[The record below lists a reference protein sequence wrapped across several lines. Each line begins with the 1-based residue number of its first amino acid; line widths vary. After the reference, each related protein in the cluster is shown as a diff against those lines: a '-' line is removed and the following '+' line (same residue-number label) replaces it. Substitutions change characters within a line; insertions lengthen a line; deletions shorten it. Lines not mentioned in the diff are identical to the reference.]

1 MSHSTKPQF
10 RILEHENSAPCIVLD
25 PLDGDQEQTFKRAIR
40 FQLKADASLDEAKA
54 ILGFLQDNLV
64 AVSEQ
69 D

>member
-1 MSHSTKPQF
+1 MSQSIKPQF

-40 FQLKADASLDEAKA
+40 FQLKEDASLDEARA
-54 ILGFLQDNLV
+54 ILRYLQDNLV
-64 AVSEQ
+64 AVSEH